1 MTRMLPDTVA
11 SVLEAYPAAAQKR
24 FHAIRSLIHQEA
36 DRLEAGPL
44 TETLKWGEP
53 SFLTEASK
61 AGTTIRLA
69 WKSKSANAL
78 SIFVHCQTSLI
89 DGWRDRFPELRFE
102 GNRALVLPLNDDLP
116 EDALLACI
124 SDALTYHRRKRA

>member
-1 MTRMLPDTVA
+1 MTRKLPDTVA
-11 SVLEAYPAAAQKR
+11 SVVDAYPAAAQKQ
-24 FHAIRSLIHQEA
+24 FHAIRTLIHQEA

-69 WKSKSANAL
+69 WKSKSANQLAGL
-78 SIFVHCQTSLI
+78 GWKPNAIITASASNTCSEPSTS
-89 DGWRDRFPELRFE
+89 
-102 GNRALVLPLNDDLP
+102 
-116 EDALLACI
+116 
-124 SDALTYHRRKRA
+124 T